1 MSWKK
6 NNRLSVVDNAQATL
20 NLYNIMWLTKV
31 QELLRLF
38 VDGPKLTN
46 IVTV

>member
-6 NNRLSVVDNAQATL
+6 THLSVVDNAQATF
-20 NLYNIMWLTKV
+20 NVYNIMWLTKV

-38 VDGPKLTN
+38 VDGPNLTN